1 MSACFTLQ
9 IGRLVL
15 RRGLLVVHHTLD
27 DAVDGIQ
34 EVGVL
39 AHGQH
44 SVDLGV
50 QQVVAEEEMSRLSR
64 QV

>member
-1 MSACFTLQ
+1 MGAVTLEV
-9 IGRLVL
+9 GRLIL
-15 RRGLLVVHHTLD
+15 RWRLLVVHHALHD
-27 DAVDGIQ
+27 PVDRVQ

-50 QQVVAEEEMSRLSR
+50 QQVVAEEEPRTA
-64 QV
+64 

>member
-1 MSACFTLQ
+1 M
-9 IGRLVL
+9 
-15 RRGLLVVHHTLD
+15 VHDALD

-50 QQVVAEEEMSRLSR
+50 QQVVAEEETNTL
-64 QV
+64 

>member
-1 MSACFTLQ
+1 MEV
-9 IGRLVL
+9 GRLIL
-15 RRGLLVVHHTLD
+15 RWRLLVVHHALHD
-27 DAVDGIQ
+27 PVDRVQ

-50 QQVVAEEEMSRLSR
+50 QQVVAEEEPRTA
-64 QV
+64 